1 MGERPVLLLVGS
13 FSSTGRAPT
22 SSEKIALIVDKN
34 ILYRTIKSMIEK
46 YIWLQKDET
55 KQILIDTAG
64 DYAYFFVLAWSNA
77 SIDIQVN
84 SAHANVKC
92 AVLLLSPDSKKHSRV
107 DFSLLLAASNTKG
120 NVILLSFLGD
130 NASSHLHGKIDLASW
145 IQEAEAY
152 LSEEIL
158 VLGKNVTIKSS
169 PQLFVGSKNVKAS
182 HGASIQRLH
191 PEKLFY
197 MRSRGVSLETARTL
211 LIRAYIQKTMQ
222 FVGLSDEKLQNE
234 IENIL
239 WVEELEIITT

>member
-1 MGERPVLLLVGS
+1 
-13 FSSTGRAPT
+13 
-22 SSEKIALIVDKN
+22 
-34 ILYRTIKSMIEK
+34 MIEK

-77 SIDIQVN
+77 SIDIQVK
-84 SAHANVKC
+84 SAHTNVKC

-107 DFSLLLAASNTKG
+107 DLSLLLSASNTRG
-120 NVILLSFLGD
+120 DVILVSFLTD
-130 NASSHLHGKIDLASW
+130 DAASQVHGKIELGKS
-145 IQEAEAY
+145 IQDAEGY

-158 VLGKNVTIKSS
+158 VLGKNVTVKTS

-197 MRSRGVSLETARTL
+197 MRSRGISLETARSL

-222 FVGLSDEKLQNE
+222 FVGLADEKLQNE

-239 WVEELEIITT
+239 WVEESETITAE

>member
-1 MGERPVLLLVGS
+1 
-13 FSSTGRAPT
+13 
-22 SSEKIALIVDKN
+22 
-34 ILYRTIKSMIEK
+34 MIEK

-77 SIDIQVN
+77 SIDIQVK
-84 SAHANVKC
+84 SAHTNVKC

-107 DFSLLLAASNTKG
+107 DLSLLLSASNTRG
-120 NVILLSFLGD
+120 DVILVSFLTD
-130 NASSHLHGKIDLASW
+130 DAASQVHGKIELGKS
-145 IQEAEAY
+145 IQDAEGY

-158 VLGKNVTIKSS
+158 VLGKNVTVKTS

-197 MRSRGVSLETARTL
+197 MRSRGISLETARSL

-222 FVGLSDEKLQNE
+222 FVGLADEKLQNE

>member
-1 MGERPVLLLVGS
+1 
-13 FSSTGRAPT
+13 
-22 SSEKIALIVDKN
+22 
-34 ILYRTIKSMIEK
+34 MIEK

-77 SIDIQVN
+77 SIEIQVK
-84 SAHANVKC
+84 SPDATVKC
-92 AVLLLSPDSKKHSRV
+92 AVLLLSLDSKKHSTV
-107 DFSLLLAASNTKG
+107 DFSLFLEASNTKAD
-120 NVILLSFLGD
+120 VILLSFLGD
-130 NASSHLHGKIDLASW
+130 NATSHLYGKIDLAKW
-145 IQEAEAY
+145 IQDAEGY

-158 VLGKNVTIKSS
+158 LLGKNVAIKSS

-197 MRSRGVSLETARTL
+197 MRSRGISLETARSL

-222 FVGLSDEKLQNE
+222 LVGLSDEKLQNE
-234 IENIL
+234 IENML
-239 WVEELEIITT
+239 WVEESETITAE